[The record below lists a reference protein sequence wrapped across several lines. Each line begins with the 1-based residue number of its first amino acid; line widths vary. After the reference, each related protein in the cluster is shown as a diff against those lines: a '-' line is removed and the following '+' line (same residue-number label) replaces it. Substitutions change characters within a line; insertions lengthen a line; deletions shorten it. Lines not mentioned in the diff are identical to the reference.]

1 MTAGRGLLAV
11 LDQVGGLVDPAQAPA
26 VAELARRLQ
35 LQRFR
40 VLVVGEA
47 KRGKSTLINAM
58 PVQRR
63 AAGWCCPCYRGDDD
77 GDVRHAR
84 ARGGGLRRRGEP

>member
-1 MTAGRGLLAV
+1 MTAGRGLFAV

-58 PVQRR
+58 LCRDVLPV
-63 AAGWCCPCYRGDDD
+63 GVVP
-77 GDVRHAR
+77 
-84 ARGGGLRRRGEP
+84 EPR